1 MSYPSQEECQ
11 VILQIPRIPNKIE
24 PIYTTHHTSL
34 YITHH
39 SVHKIIAASKY
50 IPQLSPPF
58 RLLHFSFIINPLL
71 VSMELPDS
79 ISPTANVRRSCYSL
93 MEDEAFDKEDS
104 ISNIGYRSVILHQQE
119 IDKLAS
125 KIANSIE
132 GTSSNPIHTVSFESS
147 VDECIS
153 NLTFASWDEGSWH
166 YNCENYNRPNNSLF
180 DVNCQK
186 FERIALYIM
195 TMDAINFC
203 FWPTDDDSATKNL
216 LEYEHLAQALKKLAE
231 RDDVS
236 DEILKLQDVTVAES
250 SYFFA
255 PHNLAKLTVE
265 SFLESINPLLP
276 TIPSNSK
283 NGEIFCIPNVAERVR
298 LLNELGTALL
308 LWHSGSATEFIKK
321 ANKSADMLVHL
332 ILQYFTGFRDTAVDS
347 KKGRW
352 VAFYKRAQ
360 ILVADLWAALGN
372 GGLGDKLGITV
383 CNFHDMDKITTFADY
398 RVPQLLRNLGIIEYS
413 KDLGEMVDNCVE
425 IAAFCMDEL
434 YIRSATVVAVDLLV
448 KSVRKLIQSNKNGIN
463 AVKMD
468 WFLWNVGEILDREGR
483 LEAHHK
489 VRTIYY

>member
-1 MSYPSQEECQ
+1 
-11 VILQIPRIPNKIE
+11 
-24 PIYTTHHTSL
+24 
-34 YITHH
+34 
-39 SVHKIIAASKY
+39 
-50 IPQLSPPF
+50 
-58 RLLHFSFIINPLL
+58 
-71 VSMELPDS
+71 MELPDS
-79 ISPTANVRRSCYSL
+79 ISPTSNVRRSCYSL
-93 MEDEAFDKEDS
+93 MEDEAFDQKDS
-104 ISNIGYRSVILHQQE
+104 ISSKECRSVILHQHA

-125 KIANSIE
+125 KIAVSIE
-132 GTSSNPIHTVSFESS
+132 GSASNRNDVVTLESS
-147 VDECIS
+147 VDECIG

-166 YNCENYNRPNNSLF
+166 YNCENYTRPNNSLS
-180 DVNCQK
+180 DVNHQK

-203 FWPTDDDSATKNL
+203 FWPTDDDSSTKNL

-231 RDDVS
+231 RDDVLE
-236 DEILKLQDVTVAES
+236 DNLNLQNVSVAES

-255 PHNLAKLTVE
+255 PDNLAKLTVD

-276 TIPSNSK
+276 TLPSNSK
-283 NGEIFCIPNVAERVR
+283 HGEVFCIPNVSERVR
-298 LLNELGTALL
+298 LLNELGTALQ

-321 ANKSADMLVHL
+321 AEKSADMLVHL

-360 ILVADLWAALGN
+360 ILVADLWAALGS
-372 GGLGDKLGITV
+372 GGLGDKFGIPL

-413 KDLGEMVDNCVE
+413 KELGEIVDNSVE
-425 IAAFCMDEL
+425 IVAFCMDEL

-448 KSVRKLIQSNKNGIN
+448 KSVRQQIQYDKNGIN

-468 WFLWNVGEILDREGR
+468 WFLWNVGEILDREGQ
-483 LEAHHK
+483 LKAHHK